1 MYMNANETI
10 SAPVSAISR
19 HRLATDGEG
28 VTTLVVFYSC
38 PLRCRWCINPQ
49 TWQEGASYN
58 VMTPQRLLSHV
69 RIDDLYFQAT
79 GGGIMFGGGE
89 PALRSRFIEAFR
101 AICPKEW
108 KINIETSMNVPQEH
122 LERLMPVVDEYM
134 IDIKDMNPR
143 IYREYTGMGNEKVM
157 SNLERLVAEG
167 LADRCI
173 IRIPLIPDFNTDEDR
188 ENSVRQLQEMGFTR
202 FDRFDYIIKNNR

>member
-1 MYMNANETI
+1 MYMNAKTI

-69 RIDDLYFQAT
+69 RVDDLYFQAT

>member
-1 MYMNANETI
+1 
-10 SAPVSAISR
+10 
-19 HRLATDGEG
+19 
-28 VTTLVVFYSC
+28 
-38 PLRCRWCINPQ
+38 
-49 TWQEGASYN
+49 
-58 VMTPQRLLSHV
+58 
-69 RIDDLYFQAT
+69 
-79 GGGIMFGGGE
+79 MFGGGE

-157 SNLERLVAEG
+157 SNLERLAAEG

-173 IRIPLIPDFNTDEDR
+173 IRIPLIPDFNTDDDR

-202 FDRFDYIIKNNR
+202 FDRFDYIIKDNR

>member
-1 MYMNANETI
+1 
-10 SAPVSAISR
+10 
-19 HRLATDGEG
+19 
-28 VTTLVVFYSC
+28 
-38 PLRCRWCINPQ
+38 
-49 TWQEGASYN
+49 
-58 VMTPQRLLSHV
+58 
-69 RIDDLYFQAT
+69 
-79 GGGIMFGGGE
+79 MFGGGE

-143 IYREYTGMGNEKVM
+143 IYREYTGMGNENVM
-157 SNLERLVAEG
+157 SNLERLAAEG

>member
-1 MYMNANETI
+1 
-10 SAPVSAISR
+10 
-19 HRLATDGEG
+19 
-28 VTTLVVFYSC
+28 
-38 PLRCRWCINPQ
+38 
-49 TWQEGASYN
+49 
-58 VMTPQRLLSHV
+58 
-69 RIDDLYFQAT
+69 
-79 GGGIMFGGGE
+79 MFGGGE

-173 IRIPLIPDFNTDEDR
+173 LRIPLIPDFNTDEDR

>member
-1 MYMNANETI
+1 
-10 SAPVSAISR
+10 
-19 HRLATDGEG
+19 
-28 VTTLVVFYSC
+28 
-38 PLRCRWCINPQ
+38 
-49 TWQEGASYN
+49 
-58 VMTPQRLLSHV
+58 
-69 RIDDLYFQAT
+69 
-79 GGGIMFGGGE
+79 MFGGGE

-157 SNLERLVAEG
+157 SNLERLAAEG

>member
-1 MYMNANETI
+1 
-10 SAPVSAISR
+10 
-19 HRLATDGEG
+19 
-28 VTTLVVFYSC
+28 
-38 PLRCRWCINPQ
+38 
-49 TWQEGASYN
+49 
-58 VMTPQRLLSHV
+58 
-69 RIDDLYFQAT
+69 
-79 GGGIMFGGGE
+79 MFGGGE

-122 LERLMPVVDEYM
+122 LERLMPLVDEYM

-143 IYREYTGMGNEKVM
+143 IYRAYTGMGNEKVM
-157 SNLERLVAEG
+157 SNLERLAAEG

>member
-1 MYMNANETI
+1 
-10 SAPVSAISR
+10 
-19 HRLATDGEG
+19 
-28 VTTLVVFYSC
+28 
-38 PLRCRWCINPQ
+38 
-49 TWQEGASYN
+49 
-58 VMTPQRLLSHV
+58 MTPQRLLSHV
-69 RIDDLYFQAT
+69 RVDDLYFQAT

-101 AICPKEW
+101 TISPKEW

-143 IYREYTGMGNEKVM
+143 IYREYTGMGNEMVM

-173 IRIPLIPDFNTDEDR
+173 IRIPLIPDFNTDDDR

>member
-1 MYMNANETI
+1 
-10 SAPVSAISR
+10 
-19 HRLATDGEG
+19 
-28 VTTLVVFYSC
+28 
-38 PLRCRWCINPQ
+38 
-49 TWQEGASYN
+49 
-58 VMTPQRLLSHV
+58 
-69 RIDDLYFQAT
+69 
-79 GGGIMFGGGE
+79 MFGGGE

-157 SNLERLVAEG
+157 SNLERLAAEG

-188 ENSVRQLQEMGFTR
+188 ENSVRELQEMGFTR

>member
-1 MYMNANETI
+1 MNANEII
-10 SAPVSAISR
+10 SVPVSAISR
-19 HRLATDGEG
+19 HRIATDGEG
-28 VTTLVVFYSC
+28 VTTLVVFHSC

-69 RIDDLYFQAT
+69 RVDDLYFQAT

-101 AICPKEW
+101 TISPKEW

-143 IYREYTGMGNEKVM
+143 IYREYTGMGNEMVM

-173 IRIPLIPDFNTDEDR
+173 IRIPLIPDFNTDDDR

>member
-1 MYMNANETI
+1 MNANEII
-10 SAPVSAISR
+10 SAPVSAVSR
-19 HRLATDGEG
+19 HRIATDGEG
-28 VTTLVVFYSC
+28 VTTLVVFHSC

-49 TWQEGASYN
+49 TWQEGSTYT
-58 VMTPQRLLSHV
+58 VMTPRQLLSHV
-69 RIDDLYFQAT
+69 RVDDLYFQAT

-108 KINIETSMNVPQEH
+108 KINLETSMNVSQEH
-122 LERLMPVVDEYM
+122 LERLMPVIDEYM

-143 IYREYTGMGNEKVM
+143 IYRDYTGMGNERVI
-157 SNLERLVAEG
+157 SNLGRLVEAG
-167 LADRCI
+167 LAGRCI

-188 ENSVRQLQEMGFTR
+188 EESIRQLRQMGFTR

>member
-1 MYMNANETI
+1 MNANEII
-10 SAPVSAISR
+10 SVPVSAISR
-19 HRLATDGEG
+19 HRIATDGEG
-28 VTTLVVFYSC
+28 VTTLVVFHSC

-69 RIDDLYFQAT
+69 RVDDLYFQAT

-101 AICPKEW
+101 AISPKEW

-143 IYREYTGMGNEKVM
+143 IYREYTGMGNEMVM

-173 IRIPLIPDFNTDEDR
+173 IRIPLIPDFNTDDDR

>member
-1 MYMNANETI
+1 
-10 SAPVSAISR
+10 
-19 HRLATDGEG
+19 
-28 VTTLVVFYSC
+28 
-38 PLRCRWCINPQ
+38 
-49 TWQEGASYN
+49 
-58 VMTPQRLLSHV
+58 
-69 RIDDLYFQAT
+69 
-79 GGGIMFGGGE
+79 MFGGGE

-108 KINIETSMNVPQEH
+108 KINIETSMNVPKEH

-157 SNLERLVAEG
+157 SNLERLAAEG

-173 IRIPLIPDFNTDEDR
+173 IRIPLIPDFNTDDDR

>member
-1 MYMNANETI
+1 
-10 SAPVSAISR
+10 
-19 HRLATDGEG
+19 
-28 VTTLVVFYSC
+28 
-38 PLRCRWCINPQ
+38 
-49 TWQEGASYN
+49 
-58 VMTPQRLLSHV
+58 
-69 RIDDLYFQAT
+69 
-79 GGGIMFGGGE
+79 MFGGGE

-101 AICPKEW
+101 DICPKEW

-157 SNLERLVAEG
+157 SNLERLAAEG

-173 IRIPLIPDFNTDEDR
+173 IRIPLIPDFNTDDDR
-188 ENSVRQLQEMGFTR
+188 ENSVRQLQEMGFIR
-202 FDRFDYIIKNNR
+202 FDRFDYIIKDNR

>member
-1 MYMNANETI
+1 
-10 SAPVSAISR
+10 
-19 HRLATDGEG
+19 
-28 VTTLVVFYSC
+28 
-38 PLRCRWCINPQ
+38 
-49 TWQEGASYN
+49 
-58 VMTPQRLLSHV
+58 
-69 RIDDLYFQAT
+69 
-79 GGGIMFGGGE
+79 MFGGGE

-157 SNLERLVAEG
+157 SNLERLAAEG

-202 FDRFDYIIKNNR
+202 FDRFDYIIKSNR